1 MDDRFDSASV
11 SVLESEPPV
20 EPPIPPKKL
29 RKRWIV
35 ALILAGIVVAG
46 LFVTALAGVGIGY
59 FLFSQK
65 DAEETLVTTV
75 AAPIQEE
82 APIVPED
89 TPNYALRCL
98 EQGYV
103 CMTPSFAGADRITVT
118 ALEGRFRI
126 SNPGTTVYAP
136 FDGELYLFW
145 DSYNGKVQMATPLP
159 DGENSLFLE
168 FTAESIQLL
177 YVPDP
182 GNPMIDT
189 ASVRIG
195 DPIFTHGG
203 SYLDVQVNL
212 VPRPNVV
219 FGSEFPAGTEFG
231 LPIDFGDGILPFPTP
246 IATAT
251 PILVTNSDLQLLQ
264 ACLDQGY
271 VCLPVPFEISGPV
284 TWYNG
289 YEIEGYRAEYLGFDL
304 DPGTVVTAPFD
315 GLVHGVDASGLT
327 LTVGL
332 PSGKELDLGFYFKG
346 YRAIEVLTKD
356 GTRVST
362 GEPLARYVKTAE
374 WVPGPVG
381 PDFEYP
387 GILQISVGRY
397 AYETP
402 VIPYIAW
409 GSEVYRLGYLVED
422 CRDTRYLD
430 DVPFSQQ
437 NFQYLEDLA
446 KRGGFDLRVDPLLF
460 PSGPVGEW
468 ISISDR
474 CHGPVI
480 ANGKGVP
487 EGYPAAML
495 IYETQDGEIRKILID
510 VSTMTYW

>member
-29 RKRWIV
+29 RKRWIM

-168 FTAESIQLL
+168 FTAEGIQLL
-177 YVPDP
+177 YAPDP
-182 GNPMIDT
+182 GNPMVDT
-189 ASVRIG
+189 ASVRVG
-195 DPIFTHGG
+195 DPIFTHSG
-203 SYLDVQVNL
+203 SYLEVQVNL
-212 VPRPNVV
+212 VPRPDVV

-231 LPIDFGDGILPFPTP
+231 LPIDFGDGILPFPTS

-251 PILVTNSDLQLLQ
+251 PILLTNSDLQLLQ

-271 VCLPVPFEISGPV
+271 VCLPVPFEV
-284 TWYNG
+284 TGLVSWYNG
-289 YEIEGYRAEYLGFDL
+289 YEVEGYRAEYLGFDL
-304 DPGTVVTAPFD
+304 EPGTVITAPFD
-315 GLVHGVDASGLT
+315 GLVRKADGGGLV
-327 LTVGL
+327 LKVKL
-332 PSGKELDLGFYFKG
+332 PSGEEVGIKFYFQG
-346 YRAIEVLTKD
+346 YQDFEVLADDRTS
-356 GTRVST
+356 VSA
-362 GEPLARYVKTAE
+362 GDPLARFVRTIQ
-374 WVPGPVG
+374 WDQSSGVG

-387 GILQISVGRY
+387 GMLQIHLGDYNTPITPLVTWGTDGLRY
-397 AYETP
+397 LA
-402 VIPYIAW
+402 A
-409 GSEVYRLGYLVED
+409 D
-422 CRDTRYLD
+422 CRDTRSL
-430 DVPFSQQ
+430 VLFSPQH
-437 NFQYLEDLA
+437 FQYLEELA
-446 KRGGFDLRVDPLLF
+446 KKGGFNLRVDPLLF

-487 EGYPAAML
+487 EGYPVAML

-510 VSTMTYW
+510 VSTMNYW